1 MSASGS
7 WPGAPTARR
16 WHTKQGA
23 TEWGVLSTF
32 PEFSGLLLGAGQP
45 IMAPVIRD
53 KSVKQFGVLNI
64 VLGMLCGGINTT
76 GLVALIYLVDKGVM
90 VMQTLGWIILI
101 GVVLLN
107 ATAIASGI
115 SLLLYRKWGR
125 VLALIYA
132 GGTIVFILGSI
143 ALNIS
148 NAAAS
153 EDPAAARRGGKQTG
167 RVCFQLI
174 YPIILLV
181 YMNKQNV
188 RRSLS

>member
-1 MSASGS
+1 M
-7 WPGAPTARR
+7 
-16 WHTKQGA
+16 
-23 TEWGVLSTF
+23 
-32 PEFSGLLLGAGQP
+32 
-45 IMAPVIRD
+45 MAPVIRD

-76 GLVALIYLVDKGVM
+76 GLMALIYLVDKGVM

-153 EDPAAARRGGKQTG
+153 EDPAAARRAGK
-167 RVCFQLI
+167 
-174 YPIILLV
+174 
-181 YMNKQNV
+181 
-188 RRSLS
+188 